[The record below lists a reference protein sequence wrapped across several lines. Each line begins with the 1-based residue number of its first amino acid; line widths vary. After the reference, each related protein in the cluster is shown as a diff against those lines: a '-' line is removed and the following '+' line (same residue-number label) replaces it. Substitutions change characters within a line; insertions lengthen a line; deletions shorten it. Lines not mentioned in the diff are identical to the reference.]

1 MTSPSGPPTVGE
13 TAGDDAASEQS
24 RQNGHLAGTQV
35 TEGAEVANGSGNSK
49 NAHQGESSAPADS
62 AAPSPA
68 SVNGDSA
75 EPAQAGPADET
86 DSSTGDPTEAD
97 PADAQAGHESAEA
110 PAVAADEES
119 AEPPAGPVA
128 AVEEPGGSA
137 SAVAAEQEPGGSAA
151 VEESGASAAEP
162 AAPPSTAEAHPA
174 TTATTADADA
184 KRAYDRGP
192 VWAMLL
198 PPLVGLALGLWG
210 ITTPSYWRDEAATI
224 AAVSRPFPDL
234 IHMLGNVDAVHSAYY
249 IFMWPLVHLF
259 GTGAFVMR
267 FPTVIVAALTAAAVA
282 AIGRRM
288 ISPWVGLAA
297 GLLFAVLP
305 VATRYGQEARP
316 YAFVVGFAA
325 LASYLL
331 LRVLMADPATR
342 RNWLI
347 GYAAGLAALGIANI
361 FGLLLIPAHA
371 ITVAFEIRRRGLNAD
386 SRKLAVGWLI
396 AAVVA
401 VVCASPLL
409 ALGYSQRGQVAWI
422 ANNQSS
428 SGLITLAT
436 LAGSS
441 LITLAIIGIVAIAL
455 ILSSEA
461 AGGTAGRAA
470 WRWQMTELSLPW
482 MLVPPALLLG
492 ASVVSPIY
500 TSRYVLMC
508 IPALALLGG
517 MAIVA
522 LGRVAGPV
530 ALAIVLLAGLNTQI
544 TQRQPYGHYDNVRAL
559 DQIVAANAKPGD
571 VVLYTNPNAE
581 SFAAAYPTGLGKL
594 PNIATRQ
601 AANPSGT
608 LAGTSVSV
616 ATLKKRLA
624 HATRVWVVEIN
635 HCVSEPQ
642 LLSLGGV
649 QQGAVLSGVPLQFVK
664 IWHERGDW
672 LFLYKHGH
680 GDQATTTACNS
691 A

>member
-97 PADAQAGHESAEA
+97 PADAHAGHESAEA

-249 IFMWPLVHLF
+249 IMMWPLVHLF
-259 GTGAFVMR
+259 GSGAFVMR
-267 FPTVIVAALTAAAVA
+267 FPSAIAAALTAAAVA
-282 AIGRRM
+282 AIGRRV

-331 LRVLMADPATR
+331 IRVLMADQADR
-342 RNWLI
+342 RKWLI
-347 GYAAGLAALGIANI
+347 G
-361 FGLLLIPAHA
+361 
-371 ITVAFEIRRRGLNAD
+371 
-386 SRKLAVGWLI
+386 
-396 AAVVA
+396 
-401 VVCASPLL
+401 
-409 ALGYSQRGQVAWI
+409 
-422 ANNQSS
+422 
-428 SGLITLAT
+428 
-436 LAGSS
+436 
-441 LITLAIIGIVAIAL
+441 
-455 ILSSEA
+455 
-461 AGGTAGRAA
+461 
-470 WRWQMTELSLPW
+470 
-482 MLVPPALLLG
+482 
-492 ASVVSPIY
+492 
-500 TSRYVLMC
+500 
-508 IPALALLGG
+508 
-517 MAIVA
+517 
-522 LGRVAGPV
+522 
-530 ALAIVLLAGLNTQI
+530 
-544 TQRQPYGHYDNVRAL
+544 
-559 DQIVAANAKPGD
+559 
-571 VVLYTNPNAE
+571 
-581 SFAAAYPTGLGKL
+581 
-594 PNIATRQ
+594 
-601 AANPSGT
+601 
-608 LAGTSVSV
+608 
-616 ATLKKRLA
+616 
-624 HATRVWVVEIN
+624 
-635 HCVSEPQ
+635 
-642 LLSLGGV
+642 
-649 QQGAVLSGVPLQFVK
+649 
-664 IWHERGDW
+664 
-672 LFLYKHGH
+672 
-680 GDQATTTACNS
+680 
-691 A
+691 